1 MLLTAF
7 EKRLVLMLL
16 KKIKS
21 CAKIVS
27 VRFVL
32 DIACKAAESD
42 FCKKTTAP
50 QKWLVHRL
58 FEVLTCGRGRRT

>member
-1 MLLTAF
+1 MP
-7 EKRLVLMLL
+7 L

-32 DIACKAAESD
+32 DIAYKSAESD
-42 FCKKTTAP
+42 FCKKNTAP
-50 QKWLVHRL
+50 QKWLANRL